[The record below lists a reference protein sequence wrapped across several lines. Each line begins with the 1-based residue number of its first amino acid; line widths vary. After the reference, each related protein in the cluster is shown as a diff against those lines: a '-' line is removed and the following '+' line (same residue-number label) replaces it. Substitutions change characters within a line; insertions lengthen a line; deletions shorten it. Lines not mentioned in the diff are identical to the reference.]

1 MGCGSGSVPKSSAKM
16 NTDIAAQKALDR
28 LAKAGF
34 EQLTDLDKI
43 LAAVWTFEAGVA
55 NRGFARYFSC
65 SAGDMAFHVPSAL
78 RAIGAV
84 GTAEIAAKANGVFG
98 ASGPPKDKK
107 KRAAIVRS
115 FDDDSRKMLQAL
127 ETLFYESEENVD
139 DLLEVYLNR
148 KP

>member
-1 MGCGSGSVPKSSAKM
+1 M
-16 NTDIAAQKALDR
+16 NTDVATQRALDR
-28 LAKAGF
+28 LARVGF
-34 EQLTDLDKI
+34 EKLSDSDRI

-55 NRGFARYFSC
+55 NRGFARYFSS

-98 ASGPPKDKK
+98 AGGPPKDKK
-107 KRAAIVRS
+107 ERSALVRI
-115 FDDDSRKMLQAL
+115 FDDEIRKMLQGL
-127 ETLFYESEENVD
+127 ENLFYESQEDVD